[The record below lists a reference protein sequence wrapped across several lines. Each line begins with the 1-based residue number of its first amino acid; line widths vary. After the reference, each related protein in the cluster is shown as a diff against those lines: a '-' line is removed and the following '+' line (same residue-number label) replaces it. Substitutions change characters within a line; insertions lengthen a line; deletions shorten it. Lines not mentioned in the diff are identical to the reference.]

1 MGSSLTFFVST
12 QANAPMIEIEH
23 RSTSALKKKCM
34 DIVVKNLRK
43 KQEDNREKL
52 CPLDILQ
59 SSSFI
64 QPPFDSAQKLISSYA
79 SCDIDLDPL
88 TSALWHLERK
98 VEVISVEGYLFQ
110 CKASLPSDFP
120 VLPPEGRR
128 EEAKEEEKEQSL
140 VRS

>member
-1 MGSSLTFFVST
+1 
-12 QANAPMIEIEH
+12 
-23 RSTSALKKKCM
+23 M

-79 SCDIDLDPL
+79 SCDIDLDPF